1 MNENFAFFIFDQM
14 TYKSRL
20 LIILVSISILLIFLI
35 LNFFF
40 FIKTGEE
47 KSYQVLQSKILEAEM
62 GLESDSAS
70 IADLFL
76 NDSVFS
82 FAQLN
87 SVNNQFPFFLLD
99 ADKNLK
105 YWSDFDVAID
115 FKKINFSSQYQVLQ
129 DSNGAVLL
137 KISELGSG
145 KSNFFL
151 IQVLRL
157 IYPGTIKNDYLLTGP
172 NPIYFGNEKFDL
184 FEIPQKE
191 SFHIV
196 DSNGN
201 FLFGIDFG
209 YGYLTSG
216 NVTNPA
222 VFVFFSSFFLLYFLL
237 SFNFVLKKWT
247 KNKRWEAIFFG
258 TITLLAFRIFVLI
271 IDFPSS
277 YLDWDLFSSSN
288 YASTWFNASLGDFLI
303 NTLCFLTFLLFVII
317 QISTDTFEK
326 IKAKVKTEFEFKVL
340 FFVAF
345 FISSFALYAF
355 WFLTRDLILNS
366 QWGLDIRSIS
376 SFGLYKALSF
386 LILFSW
392 AGVYVLV
399 NLTFSRILFVI
410 REKPVFYPKFFLL
423 VGIVVAIFLFFIS
436 YWSVLIWLVHLL
448 FFFLVNKLEL
458 FKNVFRLGLETFLT
472 FFFTCLVS
480 GLIAGISTIQTEK
493 ELLIQSKI
501 RFAKQN
507 LIEKDVMTEFFLGE
521 ILSRIQN
528 DVFIQNRIGDP
539 FFSKELI
546 DTKIRKIYLN
556 NYFDQFD
563 VQIKIFSPGGKLIYG
578 TSESGGLDDLK
589 LKYVKSDF
597 ATGVKDLYTT
607 SVDERFLNDRFVAF
621 LPISKEEV
629 SQGVIFLELN
639 QLRAQPSSVYP
650 KLLLDKKYIEKL
662 DPIRFDFS
670 IFRNLELVRNS
681 GSQNFSIS
689 ELKEVIS
696 DKTLTSDGL
705 TRGDFHH
712 LGILNGDEMI
722 VVSSPKTSLSHFFG
736 NVSLFFVVFVLLA
749 FLSILVF
756 IVFKGY
762 RRFDFTYSTKLQLY
776 LNFAFFFPIIII
788 SIIIVGL
795 LANSYRLDLDRQYV
809 QQAVLIRS
817 NLVNFLSDQEADSLN
832 LELLN
837 EKINELSNTI
847 SSDIHLFSS
856 SGKLISSNRANIFE
870 KKILSNRINPKA
882 LAEIEEMKRNQFIAE
897 ETVGK
902 LRYKSVYLSIP
913 SQNNQYNLGILAVPF
928 FESEAEL
935 HALISD
941 ILSSIFNTFVI
952 IFILFLAVSYFL
964 SKNLTFPFRLLT
976 EKLKATNL
984 ENNEPMVWDS
994 MDEIGKLVNEY
1005 NNMLFK
1011 LETSK
1016 NVLASTEKESAWR
1029 EMAKQVAHEIKNP
1042 LTPIKLTLQHLLRL
1056 EKDDK
1061 LQDKSVLR
1069 KALKTIIHQVDSLSE
1084 IASSFSTFAKMPLP
1098 KNEIMDFKKILNQ
1111 ILELFKLDQKIDLIY
1126 KDDTYQDSIFILG
1139 DDQLFGRVIS
1149 NLIINGIQ
1157 AVDSD
1162 QRPIITIWLWK
1173 NEDSIFLEI
1182 NDNGKGIRAELIE
1195 KIFLPNFSTKSQGS
1209 GLGLAIAKSGV
1220 ETAGGKIWV
1229 ESKVGEGS
1237 TFYLSFPIVGE

>member
-1 MNENFAFFIFDQM
+1 
-14 TYKSRL
+14 
-20 LIILVSISILLIFLI
+20 
-35 LNFFF
+35 
-40 FIKTGEE
+40 
-47 KSYQVLQSKILEAEM
+47 
-62 GLESDSAS
+62 
-70 IADLFL
+70 
-76 NDSVFS
+76 
-82 FAQLN
+82 
-87 SVNNQFPFFLLD
+87 
-99 ADKNLK
+99 
-105 YWSDFDVAID
+105 
-115 FKKINFSSQYQVLQ
+115 
-129 DSNGAVLL
+129 
-137 KISELGSG
+137 
-145 KSNFFL
+145 
-151 IQVLRL
+151 
-157 IYPGTIKNDYLLTGP
+157 
-172 NPIYFGNEKFDL
+172 
-184 FEIPQKE
+184 
-191 SFHIV
+191 
-196 DSNGN
+196 
-201 FLFGIDFG
+201 
-209 YGYLTSG
+209 
-216 NVTNPA
+216 
-222 VFVFFSSFFLLYFLL
+222 
-237 SFNFVLKKWT
+237 
-247 KNKRWEAIFFG
+247 
-258 TITLLAFRIFVLI
+258 
-271 IDFPSS
+271 
-277 YLDWDLFSSSN
+277 
-288 YASTWFNASLGDFLI
+288 
-303 NTLCFLTFLLFVII
+303 
-317 QISTDTFEK
+317 
-326 IKAKVKTEFEFKVL
+326 
-340 FFVAF
+340 
-345 FISSFALYAF
+345 
-355 WFLTRDLILNS
+355 
-366 QWGLDIRSIS
+366 
-376 SFGLYKALSF
+376 
-386 LILFSW
+386 
-392 AGVYVLV
+392 
-399 NLTFSRILFVI
+399 
-410 REKPVFYPKFFLL
+410 
-423 VGIVVAIFLFFIS
+423 
-436 YWSVLIWLVHLL
+436 
-448 FFFLVNKLEL
+448 
-458 FKNVFRLGLETFLT
+458 
-472 FFFTCLVS
+472 
-480 GLIAGISTIQTEK
+480 
-493 ELLIQSKI
+493 
-501 RFAKQN
+501 
-507 LIEKDVMTEFFLGE
+507 
-521 ILSRIQN
+521 
-528 DVFIQNRIGDP
+528 
-539 FFSKELI
+539 
-546 DTKIRKIYLN
+546 
-556 NYFDQFD
+556 
-563 VQIKIFSPGGKLIYG
+563 
-578 TSESGGLDDLK
+578 
-589 LKYVKSDF
+589 
-597 ATGVKDLYTT
+597 
-607 SVDERFLNDRFVAF
+607 
-621 LPISKEEV
+621 
-629 SQGVIFLELN
+629 
-639 QLRAQPSSVYP
+639 
-650 KLLLDKKYIEKL
+650 
-662 DPIRFDFS
+662 
-670 IFRNLELVRNS
+670 
-681 GSQNFSIS
+681 
-689 ELKEVIS
+689 
-696 DKTLTSDGL
+696 
-705 TRGDFHH
+705 
-712 LGILNGDEMI
+712 
-722 VVSSPKTSLSHFFG
+722 
-736 NVSLFFVVFVLLA
+736 
-749 FLSILVF
+749 
-756 IVFKGY
+756 
-762 RRFDFTYSTKLQLY
+762 
-776 LNFAFFFPIIII
+776 
-788 SIIIVGL
+788 
-795 LANSYRLDLDRQYV
+795 LDLDRQYV
-809 QQAVLIRS
+809 QQAVLIKS
-817 NLVNFLSDQEADSLN
+817 NLVNFLSDQEADSVN

-1011 LETSK
+1011 LEKSK